1 MKSFEP
7 FTFRHI
13 RNVEIGR
20 IRELVSQL
28 TEEQWLENTSRQV
41 TFENHALTQTYFLHD
56 CPLNW
61 QINNPYQGT
70 VTHPDS
76 ELWAEIY
83 PIVYFLEQYHRGKVG
98 RVMLPKLMAGGNI
111 QPHQDGGDY
120 LDVVRR
126 HHIPIFT
133 APEVLFFID
142 GRGINMREGE
152 LWEIN
157 NMLRHEV
164 QNPSS
169 IDRVHL
175 MVDIIPNEYLG
186 D

>member
-13 RNVEIGR
+13 RNVPIER
-20 IRELVSQL
+20 IQELVSQL

-41 TFENHALTQTYFLHD
+41 TFENHSLTQTYFLHNH
-56 CPLNW
+56 PLEW
-61 QINNPYQGT
+61 SINEPYQGT
-70 VTHPDS
+70 ITYPDS
-76 ELWAEIY
+76 ELWSAVY
-83 PIVYFLEQYHRGKVG
+83 PIVDFLEQFHGGRVG
-98 RVMLPKLMAGGNI
+98 RVMFPKLMAGGDI

-120 LDVVRR
+120 LDIVRR
-126 HHIPIFT
+126 HHIAIFT
-133 APEVLFFID
+133 APEVLFFVD

-164 QNPSS
+164 RNPSS

-175 MVDIIPNEYLG
+175 MVDIIPNRYLG
-186 D
+186 E

>member
-1 MKSFEP
+1 
-7 FTFRHI
+7 
-13 RNVEIGR
+13 
-20 IRELVSQL
+20 
-28 TEEQWLENTSRQV
+28 
-41 TFENHALTQTYFLHD
+41 
-56 CPLNW
+56 
-61 QINNPYQGT
+61 
-70 VTHPDS
+70 
-76 ELWAEIY
+76 
-83 PIVYFLEQYHRGKVG
+83 
-98 RVMLPKLMAGGNI
+98 MAGGNI

-126 HHIPIFT
+126 HHIPIVT
-133 APEVLFFID
+133 SPEVLFFID

-186 D
+186 